1 MGDGLIDSEAL
12 RMAGTTLQL
21 GRALDQSCRRADDQL
36 GVVDLSVLRQLERG
50 NDLPSRVA
58 RALRLDPGRVTR
70 IIDQL
75 VPMGYVQREADAV
88 DRRRC
93 RLLLTPAGKDRLERG
108 RHDVTEA
115 MTGLLAGLTEEQR
128 RELQRGLDGVR
139 RVLDE
144 LAAAT

>member
-1 MGDGLIDSEAL
+1 VLIDSEAL

-21 GRALDQSCRRADDQL
+21 GRALDQCCRRADDQL

-75 VPMGYVQREADAV
+75 VPMGYVQRETDTV

-93 RLLLTPAGKDRLERG
+93 RLRLTPAGKHRLELG
-108 RHDVTEA
+108 RRDLTEA
-115 MTGLLAGLTEEQR
+115 MNGLLSALTEGQR
-128 RELQRGLDGVR
+128 DELRRGLDAVR
-139 RVLDE
+139 LVLDQIGT
-144 LAAAT
+144 AG